1 MHPLA
6 MSPAESEQTQ
16 RGLLR
21 HLCRSPE
28 ARIGKMSA
36 MKPPCQPHI
45 STLLMGAILPFSM
58 PRCLHSLPDA
68 SLRLQTDLAS
78 TTAAHFP
85 PHVPVSLVPTVP
97 AACLPPPGSG
107 PCSLHLPYWL
117 AHLSHCP
124 CLLLASWIPTPT
136 GGKALT
142 ASVRLPADPWIP
154 VGGQSVHRD
163 PNGLGSL
170 SSEDQHAALLSTL
183 ET

>member
-28 ARIGKMSA
+28 ARIGKNVSDEA
-36 MKPPCQPHI
+36 SLLASHLYPSDGCHPPFFYASCI
-45 STLLMGAILPFSM
+45 
-58 PRCLHSLPDA
+58 HSLPDA

-78 TTAAHFP
+78 TTAAHCP
-85 PHVPVSLVPTVP
+85 PHVPVSLVPAVP

-107 PCSLHLPYWL
+107 PCSLHLSCWL
-117 AHLSHCP
+117 THLSHCP

-142 ASVRLPADPWIP
+142 ASARLPADPWIP

-170 SSEDQHAALLSTL
+170 SSEGQHAALLSSL
-183 ET
+183 ES